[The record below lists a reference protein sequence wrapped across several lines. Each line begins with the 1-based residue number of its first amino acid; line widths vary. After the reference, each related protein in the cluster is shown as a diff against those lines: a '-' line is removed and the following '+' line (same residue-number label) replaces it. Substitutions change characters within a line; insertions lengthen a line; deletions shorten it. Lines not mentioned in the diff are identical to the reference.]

1 LKRFDRTVILGS
13 QTGFLKHFAA
23 AEQRQPVVYLES
35 SPMDLLHDLKAM
47 EMYLLGGGDVEGAA
61 ATRLQINDL
70 ESEAQ
75 SDASRPAA
83 GIKDQVVFGA
93 IRCFALL

>member
-1 LKRFDRTVILGS
+1 LKRFGRTVILDS

-70 ESEAQ
+70 ECEAQ
-75 SDASRPAA
+75 SDASRPPAR
-83 GIKDQVVFGA
+83 IKGA
-93 IRCFALL
+93 MAYGAVRRFAFL